1 MTGDGIVSHFFLP
14 TILRL
19 DHALAIRSLLAFYIS
34 DIATTEQL
42 GTVRRL
48 VLSHVALFK
57 RQVEEILPL
66 PAFWVR

>member
-1 MTGDGIVSHFFLP
+1 MAAFHIFFLP

-19 DHALAIRSLLAFYIS
+19 GHALAHRSLLAFYIS